1 MTKISGAGRGAEIRA
16 AGRAGAIANALV
28 ALFVGGCTILAV
40 GAGPAG
46 AHPPL
51 RSIGAPV
58 AVVTGFAGTVRF
70 SPPPAADL
78 PAVAGIHPVGTRICK
93 NTGMAP
99 TGDPPT
105 CTFIPKLSTCPDTSK
120 PTGLKGACVC
130 PDGRLPVG
138 KKCPVAAIRMP
149 QILRPMCTTPNSHGI
164 FPNCTC
170 NAGYHAYNG
179 GAGRAGGSCVLDDIF
194 APKR

>member
-1 MTKISGAGRGAEIRA
+1 M
-16 AGRAGAIANALV
+16 
-28 ALFVGGCTILAV
+28 
-40 GAGPAG
+40 
-46 AHPPL
+46 
-51 RSIGAPV
+51 
-58 AVVTGFAGTVRF
+58 VVTGFAGTVA
-70 SPPPAADL
+70 SSAPPTADPLAEAVIDPVAA
-78 PAVAGIHPVGTRICK
+78 RICK

-138 KKCPVAAIRMP
+138 KKCPVSAIRMP

-179 GAGRAGGSCVLDDIF
+179 GAGRVGGSCVLDDIF
-194 APKR
+194 APK